1 MQKLQLYIGSER
13 IDLFEDEQVS
23 LTQTIQNVRDIAKVF
38 TDFSKSFTLPA
49 SKTNNKIFKHYY
61 NFDIDGGFDARKKV
75 AAKIE
80 LNDLPFRDGK
90 IKLEG
95 VDLRGNKPYAYRVTF
110 FGNTVDLKDV
120 LGDTKLSALTWLD
133 NFAYD
138 YSESDVI
145 TVNKAA
151 VDITVDSTTY
161 IDAIAC
167 PLILAD
173 NKTDFSTVTGNMN
186 IDYLQLKYAIRLW
199 LIVKAIEEAGL
210 ITFTDDSFIK
220 QTDNPQ
226 FYNLYMWMH
235 RSEGRIDTAAGEQLY
250 NLFTPDNSSLAGIE
264 LTTNNLIV
272 TRPNASFTL
281 SIKHYQSDGV
291 TTGTNDY
298 IVRIKKDGVVY
309 AEESVDGGGD
319 IAIDGDLDVSVGGYK
334 VFIEG
339 TASDVFEVRWFVTF
353 SVSENHN
360 YGFGGQLSLGSGF
373 VFYPTEQIPE
383 MKIIDFLSGLFKM
396 FNLTAYE
403 VGGKIKVQT
412 LDNYYLEGTIRDIT
426 PFVDTSESS
435 VNIALPYKEVRFE
448 YEGRGTYLAKQY
460 EDKSLIGWGT
470 VEYTGEEQYD
480 GEVYKITVPF
490 EHLQYYNIPL
500 NSGGYSTVQFGYM
513 SDELA
518 TTTPDF
524 KSYIGNPLLFY
535 PVLISSTN
543 SRTIGSDTSTIFT
556 IPSNSVAV
564 NSGISDD
571 TCHFSVEINE
581 YGRKTGFDGSLFAN
595 YYQDYISDVFNS
607 KRRIT
612 KVKAYLPTRFLIT
625 YSLADTLRIADR
637 EYKIN
642 SITTNLNTGESDL
655 ELLNIV

>member
-75 AAKIE
+75 SAKIE

-120 LGDTKLSALTWLD
+120 LGDTKLSALTWLN
-133 NFAYD
+133 NFSYD
-138 YSESDVI
+138 YD
-145 TVNKAA
+145 AA
-151 VDITVDSTTY
+151 SVRALMQGGGDITVDSVLY
-161 IDAIAC
+161 SDALVC
-167 PLILAD
+167 PLISYDQLITIAPP
-173 NKTDFSTVTGNMN
+173 N
-186 IDYLQLKYAIRLW
+186 ISATYDKFKYGIRLW
-199 LIVKAIEEAGL
+199 LIVKAIEEQGL

-235 RSEGRIDTAAGEQLY
+235 RREGDVFQSGQVTNLYTSFTPDTSSMTRVDLDTAALVVTG
-250 NLFTPDNSSLAGIE
+250 
-264 LTTNNLIV
+264 LTGGQFIDY
-272 TRPNASFTL
+272 TL
-281 SIKHYQSDGV
+281 NV
-291 TTGTNDY
+291 TTSTSNDY
-298 IVRIKKDGVVY
+298 TIEIKKDGFTYATKVV
-309 AEESVDGGGD
+309 SGGGNTTLTGFLYNAPFGYEVY
-319 IAIDGDLDVSVGGYK
+319 ISGTGLDSFTLAWALSDTFLGESNTYTG
-334 VFIEG
+334 
-339 TASDVFEVRWFVTF
+339 AS
-353 SVSENHN
+353 
-360 YGFGGQLSLGSGF
+360 QALGSGF
-373 VFYPTEQIPE
+373 VFNPQEQIPD
-383 MKIIDFLSGLFKM
+383 MKIIDFLSALFKM

-412 LDNYYLEGTIRDIT
+412 LDNFYLGGTIQDIT
-426 PFVDTSESS
+426 SFVDTSESS
-435 VNIALPYKEVRFE
+435 VNVALPYKEIKFQ
-448 YEGRGTYLAKQY
+448 YEGRETYLSKQY
-460 EDKSLIGWGT
+460 EGQNGVGWGS
-470 VEYTGEEQYD
+470 VEYRGDDIYD
-480 GEVYKITVPF
+480 GETYEVTIPF
-490 EHLQYYNIPL
+490 EHMQYYRVE
-500 NSGGYSTVQFGYM
+500 GSTIQIGQF
-513 SDELA
+513 SDE
-518 TTTPDF
+518 
-524 KSYIGNPLLFY
+524 PLTNTADSSPYFDKPLIFY
-535 PVLISSTN
+535 PIFITGGDTATISGTGITN
-543 SRTIGSDTSTIFT
+543 YY
-556 IPSNSVAV
+556 IPSNSVS
-564 NSGISDD
+564 NSTGVSDD

-581 YGRKTGFDGSLFAN
+581 YTGSSDFDGSLFVN
-595 YYQDYISDVFNS
+595 YYQDYISDVFDS

-612 KVKAYLPTRFLIT
+612 KVKAYLPTRFLIS

>member
-120 LGDTKLSALTWLD
+120 LGDTKLSALTWLN
-133 NFAYD
+133 NFSYD
-138 YSESDVI
+138 YD
-145 TVNKAA
+145 AA
-151 VDITVDSTTY
+151 SVRALMQGGGDITVDSVLY
-161 IDAIAC
+161 SDALVC
-167 PLILAD
+167 PLISYDQLITIAPP
-173 NKTDFSTVTGNMN
+173 N
-186 IDYLQLKYAIRLW
+186 ISATYDKFKYGIRLW
-199 LIVKAIEEAGL
+199 LIVKAIEEQGL

-235 RSEGRIDTAAGEQLY
+235 RREGDVFQSGQVTNLYTSFTPDTSSMTRVDLDTAALVVTG
-250 NLFTPDNSSLAGIE
+250 
-264 LTTNNLIV
+264 LTGGQFIDY
-272 TRPNASFTL
+272 TL
-281 SIKHYQSDGV
+281 NV
-291 TTGTNDY
+291 TTSTSNDY
-298 IVRIKKDGVVY
+298 TIEIKKDGFTYATKVV
-309 AEESVDGGGD
+309 SGGGNTTLTGFLYNAPFGYEVY
-319 IAIDGDLDVSVGGYK
+319 ISGTGLDSFTLAWALSDTFLGESNTYTG
-334 VFIEG
+334 
-339 TASDVFEVRWFVTF
+339 AS
-353 SVSENHN
+353 
-360 YGFGGQLSLGSGF
+360 QALGSGF
-373 VFYPTEQIPE
+373 VFNPQEQIPD
-383 MKIIDFLSGLFKM
+383 MKIIDFLSALFKM

-412 LDNYYLEGTIRDIT
+412 LDNFYLGGTIQDIT
-426 PFVDTSESS
+426 SFVDTSESS
-435 VNIALPYKEVRFE
+435 VNVALPYKEIKFQ
-448 YEGRGTYLAKQY
+448 YEGRETYLSKQY
-460 EDKSLIGWGT
+460 EGQNGVGWGS
-470 VEYTGEEQYD
+470 VEYRGDDIYD
-480 GEVYKITVPF
+480 GETYEVTIPF
-490 EHLQYYNIPL
+490 EHMQYYRVE
-500 NSGGYSTVQFGYM
+500 GSTIQIGQF
-513 SDELA
+513 SDE
-518 TTTPDF
+518 
-524 KSYIGNPLLFY
+524 PLTNTADSSPYFDKPLIFY
-535 PVLISSTN
+535 PIFITGGDTATISGTGITN
-543 SRTIGSDTSTIFT
+543 YY
-556 IPSNSVAV
+556 IPSNSVS
-564 NSGISDD
+564 NSTGVSDD

-581 YGRKTGFDGSLFAN
+581 YTGASDFEGSLFAN

-607 KRRIT
+607 KRRLT
-612 KVKAYLPTRFLIT
+612 KVKAYLPTRFLIS

>member
-61 NFDIDGGFDARKKV
+61 NFDIDGGFDARKKLS
-75 AAKIE
+75 AKIE

-120 LGDTKLSALTWLD
+120 LGDTKLSALTWLN
-133 NFAYD
+133 NFTYG
-138 YSESDVI
+138 YSASDVR
-145 TVNKAA
+145 ALMQGGG
-151 VDITVDSTTY
+151 DITVDSVLY
-161 IDAIAC
+161 SDALVC
-167 PLILAD
+167 PLISYDQLITISAP
-173 NKTDFSTVTGNMN
+173 N
-186 IDYLQLKYAIRLW
+186 ISATYDKFKYGIRLW

-235 RSEGRIDTAAGEQLY
+235 KREGDVYQETQVTELYANFPYDTSSMTRVDSYGGSLVVLGLTGGQYIDYTL
-250 NLFTPDNSSLAGIE
+250 NV
-264 LTTNNLIV
+264 LTT
-272 TRPNASFTL
+272 T
-281 SIKHYQSDGV
+281 
-291 TTGTNDY
+291 TNDY
-298 IVRIKKDGVVY
+298 TIEIKKDGFTY
-309 AEESVDGGGD
+309 ATKDVSGGGNTSLT
-319 IAIDGDLDVSVGGYK
+319 GFLYNSWGGYQVYIK
-334 VFIEG
+334 G
-339 TASDVFEVRWFVTF
+339 TPLDSFSMNWTLSDTF
-353 SVSENHN
+353 LGENN
-360 YGFGGQLSLGSGF
+360 IYNGTSFSLGASF
-373 VFYPTEQIPE
+373 TFNSQLQIPD
-383 MKIIDFLSGLFKM
+383 MKILDFLSGLFKM

-403 VGGKIKVQT
+403 TGGKLRVLP
-412 LDNYYLEGTIRDIT
+412 LDDFYSEGTIRDIT
-426 PFVDTSESS
+426 QYVDTTQSS
-435 VNIALPYKEVRFE
+435 VNVALPYKEISFQ
-448 YEGRGTYLAKQY
+448 YEGRGTFLSKQY
-460 EDKSLIGWGT
+460 EQENEIGWGT
-470 VEYTGEEQYD
+470 IEYRGDDIFD
-480 GEVYKITVPF
+480 GETYEVTLPF
-490 EHLQYYNIPL
+490 EHIQYYRVT
-500 NSGGYSTVQFGYM
+500 SSTIQIGQF
-513 SDELA
+513 SDEPLTNTA
-518 TTTPDF
+518 DSSPYFD
-524 KSYIGNPLLFY
+524 KPLLFY
-535 PVLISSTN
+535 PIFITGGDTATISGTGITN
-543 SRTIGSDTSTIFT
+543 YY
-556 IPSNSVAV
+556 IPSNSVS
-564 NSGISDD
+564 NNTGISDD

-581 YGRKTGFDGSLFAN
+581 YTGGLDFTGSLFAN

-607 KRRIT
+607 KRRLT

-655 ELLNIV
+655 ELLNVV